1 MFFSSP
7 HCISAILGVMVVV
20 SKDFVMFT
28 QLLGK
33 NHPIGRS
40 HIFSDGLVV
49 QPPTSWSLPR
59 LGASDDTRELVRL
72 RQVWA
77 GFSVRKMLVTGDEPP
92 LLESFPN
99 GDKVEWKIYI
109 LKDNFSGQIIATSHD
124 LGPQIVVE

>member
-1 MFFSSP
+1 
-7 HCISAILGVMVVV
+7 VVE
-20 SKDFVMFT
+20 
-28 QLLGK
+28 
-33 NHPIGRS
+33 
-40 HIFSDGLVV
+40 
-49 QPPTSWSLPR
+49 PPTRWSVLR
-59 LGASDDTRELVRL
+59 LGAADDTRELVRL